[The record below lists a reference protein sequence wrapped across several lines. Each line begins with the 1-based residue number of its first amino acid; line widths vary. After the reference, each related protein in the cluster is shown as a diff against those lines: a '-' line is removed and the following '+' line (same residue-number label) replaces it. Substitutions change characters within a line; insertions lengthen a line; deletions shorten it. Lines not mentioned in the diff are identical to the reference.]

1 MGNEMVLSH
10 NPKPSQ
16 NNIKKKKKK
25 GIISFIIII
34 IILLNTTFIQIRS
47 RLQDNLEQWVS
58 Q

>member
-1 MGNEMVLSH
+1 MKWCFLIT
-10 NPKPSQ
+10 Q
-16 NNIKKKKKK
+16 NHRIISLKKKKK